1 MVLCCVFIMFGNQLC
16 EIWWIKCSNI
26 TLCCVSHILMWFF
39 CIMYVSLHRPWFFSE
54 CKWIHVVIN
63 WRKHIQY
70 VSPLSSPRSSP
81 PSTHGVRVHVLC
93 APPFLRNSG
102 GCGRTPKG
110 SHLENNEQQIWRVS
124 NQKFLLNVWR
134 WVDSPY
140 WLQIHRGA

>member
-26 TLCCVSHILMWFF
+26 TLCCVSHILVWFVLYYV
-39 CIMYVSLHRPWFFSE
+39 CIFASSVIFSE
-54 CKWIHVVIN
+54 RKWIHVVIN
-63 WRKHIQY
+63 SREHIQY
-70 VSPLSSPRSSP
+70 MSPLSSPRSSP
-81 PSTHGVRVHVLC
+81 PSTHSVRVHVLC

-124 NQKFLLNVWR
+124 NQKFLLDVW
-134 WVDSPY
+134 WLVGSPS
-140 WLQIHRGA
+140 WLQIHGVA